1 MRARPQDNSE
11 RDTGT
16 RPVKDR
22 TGRPPAAGPEAVSLL
37 HLQRTA
43 GNAAVAR
50 MLDQERHSHGP
61 GCGHGTAADEA
72 APVQRSAVH
81 EVLRTPGAPLEA
93 GLRSEMEA
101 RLGADFS
108 DVRMHTDQAA
118 RRSAAEIGARAY
130 TSGSHVVVGEGGAD
144 RHTLAHE
151 LTHVVQ
157 QRQGPVAGTDHGDGL
172 RVSDPSD
179 RFEREAEAN
188 AHRVLAAA
196 LPTTTREDTGRTG
209 GAAQRRSAPEA
220 AVQRAPSFRQTEE
233 SGESDR
239 DAALRML
246 DRVAR
251 TAERVILATDPRA
264 GKKFTPYLA

>member
-1 MRARPQDNSE
+1 
-11 RDTGT
+11 
-16 RPVKDR
+16 
-22 TGRPPAAGPEAVSLL
+22 
-37 HLQRTA
+37 
-43 GNAAVAR
+43 
-50 MLDQERHSHGP
+50 
-61 GCGHGTAADEA
+61 
-72 APVQRSAVH
+72 
-81 EVLRTPGAPLEA
+81 
-93 GLRSEMEA
+93 MEA

-196 LPTTTREDTGRTG
+196 LPTTTREDTGG
-209 GAAQRRSAPEA
+209 PGEAAQRRSAPEA
-220 AVQRAPSFRQTEE
+220 AVQRVAVQRAPSFRQTEE

-239 DAALRML
+239 DAVLRML

-264 GKKFTPYLA
+264 GKKFTP